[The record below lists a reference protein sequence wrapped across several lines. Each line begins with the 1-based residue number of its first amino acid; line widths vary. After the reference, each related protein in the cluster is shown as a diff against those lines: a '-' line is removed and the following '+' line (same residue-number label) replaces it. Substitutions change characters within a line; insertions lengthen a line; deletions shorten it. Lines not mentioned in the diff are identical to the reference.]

1 MLERGKVGSSTTE
14 GPHWPEHP
22 QEPGLFC
29 AALFGVKRVLE
40 SSQCCAEPGASDHS
54 PGRDAGL
61 RGWEEG
67 GVGSDSAGTLP
78 QLLWPASHSGCH
90 PLRAGGWRHR
100 RFCTAGHCGHRARL
114 GIPAVAVPA
123 VHKGE
128 LSSRGNFREQC
139 TAKINSLLNK
149 TTTTCLCTFAV
160 CRGAFF

>member
-100 RFCTAGHCGHRARL
+100 RFCTAGHCGHRAL
-114 GIPAVAVPA
+114 CAGSC
-123 VHKGE
+123 
-128 LSSRGNFREQC
+128 SSRKLPGWVFLR
-139 TAKINSLLNK
+139 SLSQQFIKASFPHAGTSENNALQRS
-149 TTTTCLCTFAV
+149 THS
-160 CRGAFF
+160 